1 METAKGW
8 LQSKTIWLNVF
19 IGVLLTLSQSS
30 EPFIALFSDS
40 VQPTLT
46 TAVAYA
52 GVAANWI
59 VRFFT
64 VAGIELKAPLVA
76 KPPVA

>member
-1 METAKGW
+1 MDGIKGW
-8 LQSKTIWLNVF
+8 FQSKTIWLNVF

-30 EPFIALFSDS
+30 EPFIALFSES

-46 TAVAYA
+46 TVVAYF

-59 VRFFT
+59 MRFFT
-64 VAGIELKAPLVA
+64 TVGVELNTPLVA
-76 KPPVA
+76 KKPE